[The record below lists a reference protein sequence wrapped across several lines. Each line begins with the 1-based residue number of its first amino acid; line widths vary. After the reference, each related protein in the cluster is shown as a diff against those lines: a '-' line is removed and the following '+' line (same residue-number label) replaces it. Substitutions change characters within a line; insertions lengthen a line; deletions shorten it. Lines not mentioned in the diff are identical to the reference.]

1 MNPIQIIATLRKLG
15 NYLAGLFPFLSRF
28 ADWLAEA
35 VGKKFANSA
44 FDRRWTE
51 FRNSPPVSSVWK
63 LIERFYWRNYSK
75 DRLDFDAPPP
85 ESLAVLRPLFQ
96 LCALLCLLIPLT
108 QFPIQ
113 PVAIETFS
121 GFKGAAPMWSVLL
134 WITALPCAWS
144 SLLTGAALSNRVVY
158 CVAAVSAIYFLSTC
172 VLLVPRDYANLLLT
186 TAALLSLFY
195 CERNLL
201 RHTKVSQWLS
211 ALNAVIVG
219 GTAGIQLYILTPLK
233 PLLSPHLPAA
243 DNPAMSLVY
252 GGSAG
257 IVLGATCLVLARSS
271 FADKHFLR
279 GNVSPGI
286 AVWSLAALL
295 LSYLTLA
302 TIRGGIAAEGGMLIS
317 SVGLTNSYLWPIWY
331 FVGVG
336 IVHKLIGSSKS
347 VTASI
352 KGLLPEKAMVPILVS
367 VLIGATLV
375 CCSDQAA
382 MTLSTAS
389 GTTEQSCFYFFAFI
403 YQQSKAWLWTK
414 PLESIAAHW
423 FLYVLIVDVAVVL
436 SLSLQKRLTSEAMI
450 RLFYLTGLAALLIWE
465 YLFQLSSFAR
475 TPTHSVAALFLFSA
489 WLLWLMHTVGWTKCL
504 QSSPAWPSRGR
515 LPIFAGV
522 LTLALLEIHSRGA
535 SKDIKVVN
543 ELFLV
548 MFRGAIDVGL
558 PYFLF
563 TWVSRRVPSLP
574 VTIPA
579 MLGLFSFGALTAFA
593 FNVLDKAACA
603 NYIVSMFLQIV
614 DTQARNS
621 LNTGNVNVAISVPE
635 YQLLIRSLLYTCG
648 LVLVFYCSRLR
659 SRFATTT
666 DSNIANI
673 FLMMS
678 FASGVASF
686 SHALVDL
693 PVTTW
698 MRALIAPL
706 LQETTFNCHVFL
718 GYIACWLP
726 ALMLGV
732 AQTVVAPA
740 LRRKVLLL
748 AATSSIAFNFFAF
761 ALYRQY
767 EAFLRATDTLYLTLV
782 MVSGVL
788 LLFVM
793 YGLSLVVP
801 RKTIQPPPLLSSSS
815 AIALLLMMEAA
826 CAYASWNRP
835 ALRLTSVPV
844 ASIHATVQLADSWKA
859 LPTPLSAKSQ
869 PNFPATFVR
878 KAPDGTTTLL
888 QIGEMS
894 PHAEGLES
902 LMKQLLVAAAQSGR
916 FPNLRLL
923 KIEQWHRFAGGALA
937 CHFSYSLPSA
947 KAQAAQ
953 LPESGL
959 TVLVPNRHGRVLFF
973 SLFTSPSTIELDE
986 WEIAL
991 ALQKLVL

>member
-15 NYLAGLFPFLSRF
+15 NYLAGLFPFLSRV
-28 ADWLAEA
+28 ADWLAEP
-35 VGKKFANSA
+35 VRRKFADSVLET
-44 FDRRWTE
+44 RWTE
-51 FRNSPPVSSVWK
+51 FRNSPAVSSVWK
-63 LIERFYWRNYSK
+63 FIERFYWRNYSK

-85 ESLAVLRPLFQ
+85 ESLVVLRPIFQ
-96 LCALLCLLIPLT
+96 LCALLCVLIPLT
-108 QFPIQ
+108 QFPLQ

-121 GFKGAAPMWSVLL
+121 GFKGSAPMWSVLL
-134 WITALPCAWS
+134 WVAVLPCAWS

-158 CVAAVSAIYFLSTC
+158 CISAVGAIYFLSTC
-172 VLLVPRDYANLLLT
+172 VLLLQRDFANALLT
-186 TAALLSLFY
+186 TAAFLSLFY

-201 RHTKVSQWLS
+201 RHNKVSQWLS
-211 ALNAVIVG
+211 VLNAVVVG
-219 GTAGIQLYILTPLK
+219 GAAGIQLYILTPIK

-257 IVLGATCLVLARSS
+257 VLLGITCLALARSS
-271 FADKHFLR
+271 IADKHFPR

-286 AVWSLAALL
+286 AVWSLVSLL
-295 LSYLTLA
+295 LSYLIFA
-302 TIRGGIAAEGGMLIS
+302 TVRGGISAEGGMLIS

-336 IVHKLIGSSKS
+336 VVHKLIGSSKS
-347 VTASI
+347 VTGSI
-352 KGLLPEKAMVPILVS
+352 QGLLPPKAVLPILVTL
-367 VLIGATLV
+367 LIGVTIV
-375 CCSDQAA
+375 CGSDHAA
-382 MTLSTAS
+382 LALSTAS
-389 GTTEQSCFYFFAFI
+389 ESAGQSCFYFFAFI

-414 PLESIAAHW
+414 PIESMAAHW
-423 FLYVLIVDVAVVL
+423 FLNVLLVNVAIVLILA
-436 SLSLQKRLTSEAMI
+436 LQKKLTSEAMI

-475 TPTHSVAALFLFSA
+475 TPPHSVVALFLFSA
-489 WLLWLMHTVGWTKCL
+489 WLLWLMHTVGWNKCL

-563 TWVSRRVPSLP
+563 TWVSRRVPRLP

-579 MLGLFSFGALTAFA
+579 MLGLFSIGALTAFA

-603 NYIVSMFLQIV
+603 NYIGPMFVQIV

-621 LNTGNVNVAISVPE
+621 LNTGNVNVAMSVPQ

-659 SRFATTT
+659 WRFAITT
-666 DSNIANI
+666 DSNIANM
-673 FLMMS
+673 FLMMA
-678 FASGVASF
+678 FGSGVASF

-706 LQETTFNCHVFL
+706 LQETTFNCNVFL
-718 GYIACWLP
+718 SYLAYWLP

-732 AQTVVAPA
+732 AQTVVAPSV
-740 LRRKVLLL
+740 RRKVLLL

-761 ALYRQY
+761 ALYQQY
-767 EAFLRATDTLYLTLV
+767 EAYLRATDTLYLALV

-788 LLFVM
+788 VLFVM
-793 YGLSLVVP
+793 YGISLVTP
-801 RKTIQPPPLLSSSS
+801 RTAIPPTLLSSRSGV
-815 AIALLLMMEAA
+815 ALILIIEAV
-826 CAYASWNRP
+826 CAGAAWNRP

-844 ASIHATVQLADSWKA
+844 ANIQTTVQLAESWKV
-859 LPTPLSAKSQ
+859 LSTPLPAKNQ
-869 PNFPATFVR
+869 PNLPATFVR
-878 KAPDGTTTLL
+878 RSLDGTTTLL
-888 QIGEMS
+888 QIGELR
-894 PHAEGLES
+894 PHSEGMES
-902 LMKQLLVAAAQSGR
+902 LMKQLLLAAAQSGR

-923 KIEQWHRFAGGALA
+923 KIDQWHRFAGGALA

-947 KAQAAQ
+947 KSPSAQ

-959 TVLVPNRHGRVLFF
+959 TVLVPNRNGRVLFF
-973 SLFTSPSTIELDE
+973 SLFTSPSAIELDE

-991 ALQKLVL
+991 ALQKLGL